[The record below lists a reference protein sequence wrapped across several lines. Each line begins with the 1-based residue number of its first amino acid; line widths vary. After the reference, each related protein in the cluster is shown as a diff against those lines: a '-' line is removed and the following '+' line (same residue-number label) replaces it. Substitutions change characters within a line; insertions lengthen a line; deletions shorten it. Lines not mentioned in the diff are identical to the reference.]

1 MSLSRAHGHERLRPK
16 RCIVDADI
24 NDSSR
29 RSWERTCVTRAK
41 AGDAEAFGEIYDAHA
56 ERLYRR
62 VLYPLLGNAA
72 AAEDALA
79 ETFRVAFQRLDRYQP
94 GEVSIYHWLAAI
106 ARNKGLDM
114 HRARKV
120 TGRALANFES
130 LLEPLTEPQDS
141 PEQLLAEVSAR
152 HQLGAEVQTTLG
164 RINARYREAIALT
177 CDFAPSAQVSDV
189 AVTGALAKAT
199 QHEFIRL
206 ATARSA
212 SVTVERSWRRST

>member
-1 MSLSRAHGHERLRPK
+1 M
-16 RCIVDADI
+16 DADI

-130 LLEPLTEPQDS
+130 LLEPLSVPEDS
-141 PEQLLAEVSAR
+141 PEQLLAEVSER

-164 RINARYREAIALT
+164 QINARYREAIALRFLEDQPREVCASRLGVKLGT
-177 CDFAPSAQVSDV
+177 FDV
-189 AVTGALAKAT
+189 LLLRALRAFRKRWEELRTDGRSVDAEAV
-199 QHEFIRL
+199 R
-206 ATARSA
+206 
-212 SVTVERSWRRST
+212 

>member
-1 MSLSRAHGHERLRPK
+1 M
-16 RCIVDADI
+16 DADI

-130 LLEPLTEPQDS
+130 LLEPLTVPEDS
-141 PEQLLAEVSAR
+141 PEQLLAEVSER

-164 RINARYREAIALT
+164 QINARYREAIALRFLEDQPREVCASRLGVKLGT
-177 CDFAPSAQVSDV
+177 FDV
-189 AVTGALAKAT
+189 LLLRALRAFRKRWEELRTDGSTAVDAEAV
-199 QHEFIRL
+199 R
-206 ATARSA
+206 
-212 SVTVERSWRRST
+212 